1 MAENLFLVDTEE
13 VLKQTTGKSISLS
26 KTKIDLTDHI
36 VDSGG
41 EGGGLP
47 VKENPQSNLSS
58 SWPDYGL
65 EQMSPQPMAHV
76 RVKLRTKKK

>member
-36 VDSGG
+36 IDSGG

-47 VKENPQSNLSS
+47 VKEKPLLDSSS
-58 SWPDYGL
+58 SWPDYSL
-65 EQMSPQPMAHV
+65 EQMSPQPQAPV
-76 RVKLRTKKK
+76 KVKLRIKKK